1 MPRLTDATKAAR
13 RAQIIEAA
21 ISCFLE
27 KGYTNTS
34 MSDIIKASGLSSG
47 SIYSHFSGKEDI
59 LISAINERLNS
70 VKELYDTFPGGAG
83 PQDILEIIYT
93 NLLVNENFTAMLRIR
108 LESLHAPEIARATAN
123 IMPLL
128 QGIIVKTLTPWAA
141 EQLSVLHEIN
151 PDPAQRTPEQEAL
164 ITDYARDTADAFMMV
179 FQGTCSAPS
188 SAPPR
193 KRTAS
198 TASLWRSFLSSCP
211 PDSP

>member
-21 ISCFLE
+21 VSCFLE

-59 LISAINERLNS
+59 LITAINERLNN
-70 VKELYDTFPGGAG
+70 VKELYETLPEGAG
-83 PQDILEIIYT
+83 PQDILETIHT
-93 NLLVNENFTAMLRIR
+93 NQLVNDNFSAMLRIR
-108 LESLHAPEIARATAN
+108 AKSLHAPEIARATADT
-123 IMPLL
+123 MPLL

-151 PDPAQRTPEQEAL
+151 PNSAQRTPEQEAL

-179 FQGTCSAPS
+179 LQGYM
-188 SAPPR
+188 
-193 KRTAS
+193 
-198 TASLWRSFLSSCP
+198 LRSFFGAPEEKDRLYRVASALLP
-211 PDSP
+211 E

>member
-21 ISCFLE
+21 IDCFLE
-27 KGYTNTS
+27 RGYTNTS

-59 LISAINERLNS
+59 LISAINERLNN
-70 VKELYDTFPGGAG
+70 VKELCAALPEGAG
-83 PQDILEIIYT
+83 PQDILETIYT
-93 NLLVNENFTAMLRIR
+93 NQLVNENFSAMLRIR
-108 LESLHAPEIARATAN
+108 LESLHAPEVARATTD
-123 IMPLL
+123 IIPLL
-128 QGIIVKTLTPWAA
+128 QGIITQTLTPWAV

-179 FQGTCSAPS
+179 FQGYM
-188 SAPPR
+188 
-193 KRTAS
+193 
-198 TASLWRSFLSSCP
+198 LRSFFGTSEEKEHLHRVALALLP
-211 PDSP
+211 E

>member
-128 QGIIVKTLTPWAA
+128 QGIIVKTLTPWAVD
-141 EQLSVLHEIN
+141 QLSVLHEIN

-179 FQGTCSAPS
+179 FQGFM
-188 SAPPR
+188 
-193 KRTAS
+193 
-198 TASLWRSFLSSCP
+198 LRSFFGTPEEKEHLYRVAMSLLP
-211 PDSP
+211 E

>member
-21 ISCFLE
+21 VSCFLE

-108 LESLHAPEIARATAN
+108 LESLHAPEIARATAD
-123 IMPLL
+123 IMPRL
-128 QGIIVKTLTPWAA
+128 QGIIVKTLTPWAT

-164 ITDYARDTADAFMMV
+164 ITDYARDTADAFMMIL
-179 FQGTCSAPS
+179 QGYM
-188 SAPPR
+188 
-193 KRTAS
+193 
-198 TASLWRSFLSSCP
+198 LRSFFGAPEEKDRLYRVALALLP
-211 PDSP
+211 E

>member
-151 PDPAQRTPEQEAL
+151 PDSAQRTPEQEGL
-164 ITDYARDTADAFMMV
+164 IADYARDTADAFMMV
-179 FQGTCSAPS
+179 FQGYM
-188 SAPPR
+188 
-193 KRTAS
+193 
-198 TASLWRSFLSSCP
+198 LRSFFGAPEEKDRLYRVALALLP
-211 PDSP
+211 E

>member
-21 ISCFLE
+21 VSCFLE

-59 LISAINERLNS
+59 LNTAINERLNN
-70 VKELYDTFPGGAG
+70 VKELYETLPEGAG
-83 PQDILEIIYT
+83 PQDILETIHT
-93 NLLVNENFTAMLRIR
+93 NQLVNDNFSAMLRIR
-108 LESLHAPEIARATAN
+108 LESLHAPEIARATAD

-151 PDPAQRTPEQEAL
+151 PDSAQRTPEQEAL
-164 ITDYARDTADAFMMV
+164 ITNYARDTADAFMMV
-179 FQGTCSAPS
+179 FQGYM
-188 SAPPR
+188 
-193 KRTAS
+193 
-198 TASLWRSFLSSCP
+198 LRSFFGAPEEKDRLYRVALALLP
-211 PDSP
+211 E

>member
-47 SIYSHFSGKEDI
+47 SIYSHFSSKEDI

-108 LESLHAPEIARATAN
+108 LESLHAPEIARATAD
-123 IMPLL
+123 IMPRL
-128 QGIIVKTLTPWAA
+128 QGIIVKTLTPWAT

-164 ITDYARDTADAFMMV
+164 ITDYARDTADAFMMIL
-179 FQGTCSAPS
+179 QGYM
-188 SAPPR
+188 
-193 KRTAS
+193 
-198 TASLWRSFLSSCP
+198 LRSFFGAPEEKDRLYRVASALLP
-211 PDSP
+211 E

>member
-59 LISAINERLNS
+59 LITAINERLNN
-70 VKELYDTFPGGAG
+70 VKELYETLPEGAG
-83 PQDILEIIYT
+83 PQDILETIHT
-93 NLLVNENFTAMLRIR
+93 NQLVNDNFSAMLRIR
-108 LESLHAPEIARATAN
+108 AKSLHAPEIARATADT
-123 IMPLL
+123 MPLL

-151 PDPAQRTPEQEAL
+151 PNSAQRTPEQEAL
-164 ITDYARDTADAFMMV
+164 IADYARDTADAFMMI
-179 FQGTCSAPS
+179 FQGYM
-188 SAPPR
+188 
-193 KRTAS
+193 
-198 TASLWRSFLSSCP
+198 LRSFFGTPEEKDHLYRVALALLP
-211 PDSP
+211 E

>member
-21 ISCFLE
+21 VSCFLE

-108 LESLHAPEIARATAN
+108 LESLHAPEIARATAD

-151 PDPAQRTPEQEAL
+151 PDPKQRTPEQEAL
-164 ITDYARDTADAFMMV
+164 IADYARDAADAFMMV
-179 FQGTCSAPS
+179 FQGYM
-188 SAPPR
+188 
-193 KRTAS
+193 
-198 TASLWRSFLSSCP
+198 LRSFFGAPEEKDRLYRVALALLP
-211 PDSP
+211 E

>member
-108 LESLHAPEIARATAN
+108 LESLHAPEIARATAD
-123 IMPLL
+123 IMPRL

-164 ITDYARDTADAFMMV
+164 ITDYARDTADAFMMIL
-179 FQGTCSAPS
+179 QGYM
-188 SAPPR
+188 
-193 KRTAS
+193 
-198 TASLWRSFLSSCP
+198 LRSFFGAPEEKDRLYRVASALLP
-211 PDSP
+211 E

>member
-21 ISCFLE
+21 VTCFLE
-27 KGYTNTS
+27 KGYINTS

-108 LESLHAPEIARATAN
+108 LESLHAPEIARATAD

-179 FQGTCSAPS
+179 FQGYM
-188 SAPPR
+188 
-193 KRTAS
+193 
-198 TASLWRSFLSSCP
+198 LRSFFGAPEEKDRLYRVALALLP
-211 PDSP
+211 E

>member
-21 ISCFLE
+21 VSCFLE

-59 LISAINERLNS
+59 LITAINERLNN
-70 VKELYDTFPGGAG
+70 VKELYETLPEGAG
-83 PQDILEIIYT
+83 PQDILETIHT
-93 NLLVNENFTAMLRIR
+93 NQLVNDNFSAMLRIR
-108 LESLHAPEIARATAN
+108 LESLHAPEIARATAD

-151 PDPAQRTPEQEAL
+151 PDSAQRTPEQEAL
-164 ITDYARDTADAFMMV
+164 IADYARDTADAFMMV
-179 FQGTCSAPS
+179 FQGYM
-188 SAPPR
+188 
-193 KRTAS
+193 
-198 TASLWRSFLSSCP
+198 LRSFFGSTEEKDRLYRVAMALLP
-211 PDSP
+211 E

>member
-59 LISAINERLNS
+59 LNTAINERLNN
-70 VKELYDTFPGGAG
+70 VKELYETLPEGAG
-83 PQDILEIIYT
+83 PQDILETIHT
-93 NLLVNENFTAMLRIR
+93 NQLVNDNFSAMLRIR
-108 LESLHAPEIARATAN
+108 LESLHAPEIARATAD

-151 PDPAQRTPEQEAL
+151 PDSAQRTPEQEAL
-164 ITDYARDTADAFMMV
+164 IADYARDTADAFMMV
-179 FQGTCSAPS
+179 FQGYM
-188 SAPPR
+188 
-193 KRTAS
+193 
-198 TASLWRSFLSSCP
+198 LRSFFGAPEEEDRLYRVASALLP
-211 PDSP
+211 E

>member
-59 LISAINERLNS
+59 LITAINERLNN
-70 VKELYDTFPGGAG
+70 VKELYETLPEGAG
-83 PQDILEIIYT
+83 PQDILETIHT
-93 NLLVNENFTAMLRIR
+93 NQLVNDNFSAMLRIR
-108 LESLHAPEIARATAN
+108 AGSLHAPEIARATAD
-123 IMPLL
+123 IIPLL
-128 QGIIVKTLTPWAA
+128 QSIIIKTLTPWAA

-151 PDPAQRTPEQEAL
+151 PDPAQRTPEQESL

-179 FQGTCSAPS
+179 FQGYM
-188 SAPPR
+188 
-193 KRTAS
+193 
-198 TASLWRSFLSSCP
+198 LRSFLGSSDEKDHLYRVALALLP
-211 PDSP
+211 E

>member
-13 RAQIIEAA
+13 RARIIEAA
-21 ISCFLE
+21 VSCFLE

-59 LISAINERLNS
+59 LVSAINERLEN
-70 VKELYDTFPGGAG
+70 VKNLYAALPEGAG

-93 NLLVNENFTAMLRIR
+93 NQMVNENFSAMLRIR

-123 IMPLL
+123 VMPLL
-128 QGIIVKTLTPWAA
+128 QGIIVKTLTPWAT

-164 ITDYARDTADAFMMV
+164 IADYARDHADAFMMV
-179 FQGTCSAPS
+179 FQGYM
-188 SAPPR
+188 
-193 KRTAS
+193 
-198 TASLWRSFLSSCP
+198 LRSFFG
-211 PDSP
+211 SPEEKDRLYRVALALLPE

>member
-13 RAQIIEAA
+13 RTQIIEAA

-59 LISAINERLNS
+59 LITAINERLNN
-70 VKELYDTFPGGAG
+70 VKELYETLPEGAG
-83 PQDILEIIYT
+83 PQDILETIHT
-93 NLLVNENFTAMLRIR
+93 NQLVNDNFSAMLRIR
-108 LESLHAPEIARATAN
+108 AKSLHAPEIARATADT
-123 IMPLL
+123 MPLL

-151 PDPAQRTPEQEAL
+151 PNSAQRTPEQEAL
-164 ITDYARDTADAFMMV
+164 IADYARDTADAFMMV
-179 FQGTCSAPS
+179 FQGYM
-188 SAPPR
+188 
-193 KRTAS
+193 
-198 TASLWRSFLSSCP
+198 LRSFFGAPEEKDRLYRVALALLP
-211 PDSP
+211 E

>member
-151 PDPAQRTPEQEAL
+151 PDPAQRTSEQEAL

-179 FQGTCSAPS
+179 SQGYM
-188 SAPPR
+188 
-193 KRTAS
+193 
-198 TASLWRSFLSSCP
+198 LRSFFGAPEEKDRLYRVALALLP
-211 PDSP
+211 E

>member
-47 SIYSHFSGKEDI
+47 SIYSHFTGKEDI
-59 LISAINERLNS
+59 LTTAINERLEN
-70 VKELYDTFPGGAG
+70 VKKLYAALPEGAG

-93 NLLVNENFTAMLRIR
+93 NQMVNENFSAMLRIR
-108 LESLHAPEIARATAN
+108 LESLHAPEIAKATTD
-123 IMPLL
+123 IIPLL
-128 QGIIVKTLTPWAA
+128 QSIIVKTLTPWAT

-151 PDPAQRTPEQEAL
+151 PDSAQRTPEQEAL

-179 FQGTCSAPS
+179 FQGYM
-188 SAPPR
+188 
-193 KRTAS
+193 
-198 TASLWRSFLSSCP
+198 LRSFFG
-211 PDSP
+211 SPEEKDHLYRVALALLPE

>member
-21 ISCFLE
+21 VSCFLE

-59 LISAINERLNS
+59 LITAINERLNN
-70 VKELYDTFPGGAG
+70 VKELYETLPEGAG
-83 PQDILEIIYT
+83 PQDILETIHT
-93 NLLVNENFTAMLRIR
+93 NQLVNDNFSAMLRIR
-108 LESLHAPEIARATAN
+108 LESLHAPEIARATAD

-128 QGIIVKTLTPWAA
+128 QGIIVKTLTLWAA

-151 PDPAQRTPEQEAL
+151 PDSAQRTPEQEAL
-164 ITDYARDTADAFMMV
+164 IADYARDTADAFMMV
-179 FQGTCSAPS
+179 FQGYM
-188 SAPPR
+188 
-193 KRTAS
+193 
-198 TASLWRSFLSSCP
+198 LRSFFGAPEEKDRLYRVALALLP
-211 PDSP
+211 E

>member
-59 LISAINERLNS
+59 LITAINERLNN
-70 VKELYDTFPGGAG
+70 VKNLYAALPEGAG
-83 PQDILEIIYT
+83 PQDILETIHT
-93 NLLVNENFTAMLRIR
+93 NQLVNDNFSAMLRIR
-108 LESLHAPEIARATAN
+108 LESLHAPEIARATAD

-151 PDPAQRTPEQEAL
+151 PDSAQRTPEQEGL
-164 ITDYARDTADAFMMV
+164 IADYARDTADAFMMV
-179 FQGTCSAPS
+179 FQGYM
-188 SAPPR
+188 
-193 KRTAS
+193 
-198 TASLWRSFLSSCP
+198 LRSFFGAPEEKDRLYRVALALLP
-211 PDSP
+211 E

>member
-128 QGIIVKTLTPWAA
+128 QGIIVKTLIPWAA

-151 PDPAQRTPEQEAL
+151 PDPAQRTSEQEAL
-164 ITDYARDTADAFMMV
+164 IADYARDTADAFMMV
-179 FQGTCSAPS
+179 FQGYM
-188 SAPPR
+188 
-193 KRTAS
+193 
-198 TASLWRSFLSSCP
+198 LRSFFGSTEEKDRLYRVALALLP
-211 PDSP
+211 E

>member
-59 LISAINERLNS
+59 LISAINERLDS
-70 VKELYDTFPGGAG
+70 LKELYAALPEGAG
-83 PQDILEIIYT
+83 PQDILETIHT
-93 NLLVNENFTAMLRIR
+93 NQMINENFSAMLRIR
-108 LESLHAPEIARATAN
+108 LESLHAPEIAKATADT
-123 IMPLL
+123 IPLL
-128 QGIIVKTLTPWAA
+128 QGIIIKTLTPWAV
-141 EQLSVLHEIN
+141 EQLRVLHEIN

-164 ITDYARDTADAFMMV
+164 IADYARDTTDALMII
-179 FQGTCSAPS
+179 FQGYM
-188 SAPPR
+188 
-193 KRTAS
+193 
-198 TASLWRSFLSSCP
+198 LRSFFGTPEEKDHLYRVALALLP
-211 PDSP
+211 E

>member
-21 ISCFLE
+21 VSCFLK

-59 LISAINERLNS
+59 LISAINERLNN

-108 LESLHAPEIARATAN
+108 LESLHAPEIAKATAD
-123 IMPLL
+123 IIPLL
-128 QGIIVKTLTPWAA
+128 QGIIIKTLTPWAA

-164 ITDYARDTADAFMMV
+164 ITDYARDAADAFMMV
-179 FQGTCSAPS
+179 FQGYM
-188 SAPPR
+188 
-193 KRTAS
+193 
-198 TASLWRSFLSSCP
+198 LRSFFGAPEEKDRLYRVASALLP
-211 PDSP
+211 E

>member
-21 ISCFLE
+21 VTCFLE

-59 LISAINERLNS
+59 LITAINERLNN
-70 VKELYDTFPGGAG
+70 VKELYETLPEGAG
-83 PQDILEIIYT
+83 PQDILETIHT
-93 NLLVNENFTAMLRIR
+93 NQLVNDNFSAMLRIR
-108 LESLHAPEIARATAN
+108 LESLHAPEIARATAD

-151 PDPAQRTPEQEAL
+151 PDSAQRTPEQEAL
-164 ITDYARDTADAFMMV
+164 IADYARDTADAFMMI
-179 FQGTCSAPS
+179 FQGYM
-188 SAPPR
+188 
-193 KRTAS
+193 
-198 TASLWRSFLSSCP
+198 LRSFFGNPEEKDHLYRVALALLP
-211 PDSP
+211 E

>member
-21 ISCFLE
+21 VSCFLE

-59 LISAINERLNS
+59 LITAINERLNN
-70 VKELYDTFPGGAG
+70 VKELYETLPEGAG
-83 PQDILEIIYT
+83 PQDILETIHT
-93 NLLVNENFTAMLRIR
+93 NQLVNDNFSAMLRIR
-108 LESLHAPEIARATAN
+108 FESLHAPEIARATAD

-164 ITDYARDTADAFMMV
+164 IADYARDTADAFMMV
-179 FQGTCSAPS
+179 FQGYM
-188 SAPPR
+188 
-193 KRTAS
+193 
-198 TASLWRSFLSSCP
+198 LRSFFGSTEEKDRLYRVASALLP
-211 PDSP
+211 E